1 MLLTWKDQLNMHNT
15 CKQLQLIKP
24 KFEYIHLS
32 EKNSKDYTKEYEY
45 YKFINDN
52 FKSIGLNIVSN
63 VYKSITING
72 KVKDLY
78 LHTPKL
84 VFCDLSRVETFKL
97 KLSKISNKLD
107 LLNTDSIT
115 NLTIRAELMSE
126 EIYLWL
132 DKNLNL
138 AKFPSVKR
146 MVLICEGGNFIHDI
160 FTMVKDFKLDYL
172 KVKGISNY
180 SINVLP
186 EVKKLHLVKFDDL
199 VDISRIQV
207 EKLILDNR
215 FRRININ
222 TSAQIGEVEIKNNN
236 YKNIKLVMSK
246 FDNVVLNNVH

>member
-1 MLLTWKDQLNMHNT
+1 M
-15 CKQLQLIKP
+15 QLIKS
-24 KFEYIHLS
+24 KFEYICLS
-32 EKNSKDYTKEYEY
+32 ENNSKAYTKDYEY

-52 FKSIGLNIVSN
+52 FKSIGLNIVSS

-78 LHTPKL
+78 LHAPKM

-97 KLSKISNKLD
+97 KLSKINNKFD
-107 LLNTDSIT
+107 LLNTDSIVS
-115 NLTIRAELMSE
+115 LTIRAELMSE
-126 EIYLWL
+126 EIYMWL

-138 AKFPSVKR
+138 VKFPSVKR
-146 MVLICEGGNFIHDI
+146 MILICEGGNFVHDI
-160 FTMVKDFKLDYL
+160 FTMIKDFKLDYL

-180 SINVLP
+180 SINVSP
-186 EVKKLHLVKFDDL
+186 EVKKLQLVKFDDL
-199 VDISRIQV
+199 VDISTLQA

-222 TSAQIGEVEIKNNN
+222 TSAKIGEIEIKNNN

>member
-15 CKQLQLIKP
+15 CKQMQLIKP
-24 KFEYIHLS
+24 KFEYIYLS
-32 EKNSKDYTKEYEY
+32 ENNSKAYTKEYEY

-78 LHTPKL
+78 LHAPKL
-84 VFCDLSRVETFKL
+84 VFCDLSKVEIFKL
-97 KLSKISNKLD
+97 RLTKLNNKFD

-115 NLTIRAELMSE
+115 SLTIRAELMSE
-126 EIYLWL
+126 EIYMWL
-132 DKNLNL
+132 DKNLTL
-138 AKFPSVKR
+138 AKFPNVRK
-146 MVLICEGGNFIHDI
+146 MILICEDGNFVHDI
-160 FTMVKDFKLDYL
+160 FTMIKDFKLDYL

-180 SINVLP
+180 IITVLP
-186 EVKKLHLVKFDDL
+186 EVVKLHLVKFDDL
-199 VDISRIQV
+199 VDISMLKV

-222 TSAQIGEVEIKNNN
+222 TSAEVEEVEIKNNN